1 MHSIKQVEAG
11 LLKYID
17 KELLPN
23 LTKAGEI
30 MLTNFCQSKTA
41 QLFGVVSPDGQINID
56 VLRGVCRGLVPDSGL
71 VISMMGAEMRF
82 TKEDVDAI
90 YRMIK
95 EGV

>member
-23 LTKAGEI
+23 ITKAGEV

-41 QLFGVVSPDGQINID
+41 QLFGVVSPDGGINID
-56 VLRGVCRGLVPDSGL
+56 VLRGVCKGLIPDNGL
-71 VISMMGAEMRF
+71 AVSFMGAEMRF
-82 TKEDVDAI
+82 TKDDVDTV
-90 YRMIK
+90 YKMIK
-95 EGV
+95 EG